1 MQTLHL
7 NDDILYDG
15 SQLRPRWIYETT
27 GLLGNAL
34 VSFVGPCEVTSHMLD
49 LEDMR
54 AKAWIKSERMLHF
67 IAEIFDIPVIAA
79 VGVQRLFIDQL
90 RQVLA
95 HFDVKAERKGNDLY
109 DGLYKLSVSI
119 AAPARSSCL
128 IHVGVNISSKN
139 TPVPTKGLADYAL
152 SPVAF
157 REKVIPAFIEE
168 FLSMQRACFKV
179 KEL

>member
-7 NDDILYDG
+7 NDTILYDG

-34 VSFVGPCEVTSHMLD
+34 VSFIGPCNVTTHMLD
-49 LEDMR
+49 LEDVR

-67 IAEIFDIPVIAA
+67 IIELFDVSLIAA
-79 VGVQRLFIDQL
+79 VGIQRLFIDQL
-90 RQVLA
+90 RQGITGSV
-95 HFDVKAERKGNDLY
+95 RTGNDLY
-109 DGLYKLSVSI
+109 DGSYKLSVSI
-119 AAPARSSCL
+119 AAPAHNSCL
-128 IHVGVNISSKN
+128 IHVGINISSAN
-139 TPVPTKGLADYAL
+139 TPVPTKGLADYGMDPLAL
-152 SPVAF
+152 
-157 REKVIPAFIEE
+157 RDKVIPAFTEE